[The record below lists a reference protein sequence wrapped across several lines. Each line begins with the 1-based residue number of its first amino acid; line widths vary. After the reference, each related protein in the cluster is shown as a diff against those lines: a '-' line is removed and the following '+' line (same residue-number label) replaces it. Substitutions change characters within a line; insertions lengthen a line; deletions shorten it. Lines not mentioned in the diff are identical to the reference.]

1 MGNSF
6 SMTFAKGWISK
17 KKKSHQGNKSHTSA
31 VVIRKFPGQKRGR
44 SSLVLTPDPPSF
56 LPKQFLV
63 CQGESS

>member
-1 MGNSF
+1 MGKF
-6 SMTFAKGWISK
+6 FHDICKGMDFEK
-17 KKKSHQGNKSHTSA
+17 KNHQGNKSHTSA